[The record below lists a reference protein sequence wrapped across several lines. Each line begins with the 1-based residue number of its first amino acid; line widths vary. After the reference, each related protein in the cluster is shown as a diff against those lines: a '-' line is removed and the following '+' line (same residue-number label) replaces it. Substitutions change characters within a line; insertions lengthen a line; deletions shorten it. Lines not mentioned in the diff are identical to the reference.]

1 VLGCHHRVL
10 LLSPVVIVVDGGG
23 VELVEDEDDVEP
35 LFSSILLPA
44 LIGLVD
50 EGPHSVAIH

>member
-23 VELVEDEDDVEP
+23 VELMVDEDDVES

-44 LIGLVD
+44 LIVLVD
-50 EGPHSVAIH
+50 EGPHGAAIH

>member
-1 VLGCHHRVL
+1 
-10 LLSPVVIVVDGGG
+10 VIVVDGGG